1 MEASSIRNTHLSSIA
16 DKYFL
21 FKDVYQQML
30 KRRKLVKNSEA
41 LFQMS
46 GNKILSVECFKHI
59 KQKLDTSFSQKKKT
73 MLKNI
78 KESMKLN
85 IRR

>member
-59 KQKLDTSFSQKKKT
+59 KQKLDTSFSQKKKKLC
-73 MLKNI
+73 LKKYQGKYEI
-78 KESMKLN
+78 EY
-85 IRR
+85 